1 VAGTALLNAPVEIID
16 LAQDGRGVA
25 RVDGKTVF
33 IDDALPGER
42 VEWRR
47 LKRGRNFDEGRLE
60 RVLEP
65 AADRIEPRCAHF
77 GVCGGCVL
85 QHLASERQLEFK
97 QRQLY
102 EALTRIGKV
111 TPEQT
116 LPPLRGAVWNYRRR
130 ARLAARWVPKKE
142 RTVLGFRERNTSF
155 IADVQ
160 RCEVL
165 APPVDSLVR
174 PLSLLLTALSVR
186 NRVPQIE
193 VAVADNA
200 VALVVRVLE
209 DLTAADRELLL
220 QFARDHKVQIYVQ
233 PGGYDTIAPLSDVT
247 PLEYRLPQFDVTVRF
262 QPNDFVQVNGE
273 LNAQMVA
280 RAVELLAPAPG
291 ERLLD
296 LFCGL
301 GNFSLPLARSG
312 AHVVGVEGDVGL
324 VARARD
330 NAMLNGVENIEFVCG
345 DLAQPS
351 AGDASWA
358 SQPYDKVL
366 LDPPRAGALQVLP
379 TIARCGAK
387 VVLYISCHPGSLA
400 RDAGILVHEHG
411 FALRA
416 AGVMDM
422 FPHTAHVES
431 AALFVSSKAA
441 EALSTC
447 PARGSTLAGLVTRG

>member
-1 VAGTALLNAPVEIID
+1 LNATVDIID
-16 LAQDGRGVA
+16 LAHDGRGVA

-47 LKRGRNFDEGRLE
+47 AKRGRNFDEGRLQ

-65 AADRIEPRCAHF
+65 ASDRVEPRCAHF

-85 QHLASERQLEFK
+85 QHLAPERQLEFK
-97 QRQLY
+97 QRQLL
-102 EALTRIGKV
+102 EALTRLGKV
-111 TPEQT
+111 TPEEI
-116 LPPLRGAVWNYRRR
+116 LPPLQGGVWNYRRR

-142 RTVLGFRERNTSF
+142 RTVLGFRERATSY
-155 IADVQ
+155 IADVK

-165 APPVDSLVR
+165 LPPVDSLIE

-209 DLTAADRELLL
+209 ELTAADRELLL
-220 QFARDHKVQIYVQ
+220 QFARQHSVQIYIQ
-233 PGGYDTIAPLSDVT
+233 PGGYETIAPLGEVT

-262 QPNDFVQVNGE
+262 QPSDFVQVNGE
-273 LNAQMVA
+273 LNARMVA
-280 RAVELLAPAPG
+280 RAIELLAPAPAD
-291 ERLLD
+291 RVLD

-301 GNFSLPLARSG
+301 GNFSLPIARSG
-312 AHVVGVEGDVGL
+312 AHVVGVEGDAGL
-324 VARARD
+324 VARARQ
-330 NAMLNGVENIEFVCG
+330 NAALNGIDNVEFVCG
-345 DLAQPS
+345 DLAQAS
-351 AGDASWA
+351 AGDTAWA
-358 SQPYDKVL
+358 RRAYDKVL
-366 LDPPRAGALQVLP
+366 LDPPRAGALEVLP
-379 TIARCGAK
+379 VVARCGASK
-387 VVLYISCHPGSLA
+387 VLYISCHPGSLA

-411 FALRA
+411 FTLRA

-441 EALSTC
+441 
-447 PARGSTLAGLVTRG
+447 

>member
-1 VAGTALLNAPVEIID
+1 LKARARTHSDRRIETAEIID

-25 RVDGKTVF
+25 RVEGKTVF

-42 VEWRR
+42 IEWSRA
-47 LKRGRNFDEGRLE
+47 KRGRNFDEGRLR

-65 AADRIEPRCAHF
+65 AADRVQPRCAHF

-85 QHLASERQLEFK
+85 QHLAPQRQLEFK
-97 QRQLY
+97 QRQLF

-111 TPEQT
+111 TPAEM
-116 LPPLRGAVWNYRRR
+116 LAPLQGGVWGYRRR

-142 RTVLGFRERNTSF
+142 RTVLGFRERSTSF
-155 IADVQ
+155 IADVK

-165 APPVDSLVR
+165 LPPLDALVE

-193 VAVADNA
+193 VAIADNA
-200 VALVVRVLE
+200 VALVVRILE
-209 DLTAADRELLL
+209 ELTVQDRELLL
-220 QFARDHKVQIYVQ
+220 QFARDHAVQIYLQ

-247 PLEYRLPQFDVTVRF
+247 PLEYRLPQFDVKVRF
-262 QPNDFVQVNGE
+262 QPNDFIQVNGE
-273 LNAQMVA
+273 LNEQMVA
-280 RAVELLAPAPG
+280 RAVELLAPAAG
-291 ERLLD
+291 EQVLD

-301 GNFSLPLARSG
+301 GNFSLPLARGG
-312 AHVVGVEGDVGL
+312 AHVVGVEGDAGL
-324 VARARD
+324 VARAKA
-330 NAMLNGVENIEFVCG
+330 NAVLNGIDNIEFVCG

-351 AGDASWA
+351 AVDAAWA
-358 SQPYDKVL
+358 RRAYEKVL
-366 LDPPRAGALQVLP
+366 LDPPRAGAQEVLP
-379 TIARCGAK
+379 IVAGSGARI
-387 VVLYISCHPGSLA
+387 VLYISCHPGSLA

-411 FALRA
+411 FTLRA

-431 AALFVSSKAA
+431 AALF
-441 EALSTC
+441 
-447 PARGSTLAGLVTRG
+447 TRDAP

>member
-1 VAGTALLNAPVEIID
+1 VAGTVLLNAAVEIID
-16 LAQDGRGVA
+16 LAHDGRGVA

-47 LKRGRNFDEGRLE
+47 VKRGRNFDEGRLT

-65 AADRIEPRCAHF
+65 AADRVEPRCAHF

-85 QHLASERQLEFK
+85 QHLAPARQLEFK
-97 QRQLY
+97 QRQLI

-111 TPEQT
+111 TPAET
-116 LPPLRGAVWNYRRR
+116 LPPLQGGVWNYRRR
-130 ARLAARWVPKKE
+130 ARLGARWVPKKE
-142 RTVLGFRERNTSF
+142 RTVLGFRERSTSF
-155 IADVQ
+155 VADVK

-165 APPVDSLVR
+165 LPPVDSMIA

-209 DLTAADRELLL
+209 ELTDADRELLL
-220 QFARDHKVQIYVQ
+220 EFAREHNVQMFVQ
-233 PGGYDTIAPLSDVT
+233 PGGYDTIAPLTAVV

-262 QPNDFVQVNGE
+262 EPNDFVQVNGE

-280 RAVELLAPAPG
+280 RAVELLTPAPG
-291 ERLLD
+291 ERLLA
-296 LFCGL
+296 LFCG
-301 GNFSLPLARSG
+301 GGDFSRPLARSG
-312 AHVVGVEGDVGL
+312 AHIVGVEGDAGL
-324 VARARD
+324 VARARA
-330 NAMLNGVENIEFVCG
+330 NASLNGIDNIEFVCG

-351 AGDASWA
+351 AVDAAWA
-358 SQPYDKVL
+358 RQPYDKVL
-366 LDPPRAGALQVLP
+366 LDPPRAGALEVLP
-379 TIARCGAK
+379 IVARCGAR

-411 FALRA
+411 FTLRA

-431 AALFVSSKAA
+431 AALFI
-441 EALSTC
+441 
-447 PARGSTLAGLVTRG
+447 RD

>member
-1 VAGTALLNAPVEIID
+1 LNARARTPGDRRIETAEIID
-16 LAQDGRGVA
+16 LAHDGRGVA

-42 VEWRR
+42 VEWSRT
-47 LKRGRNFDEGRLE
+47 KRGRNFDEGRLQ

-65 AADRIEPRCAHF
+65 AAERVEPRCAHF

-85 QHLASERQLEFK
+85 QHLAPQRQLEFK
-97 QRQLY
+97 QRQLF

-111 TPEQT
+111 TPAQT
-116 LPPLRGAVWNYRRR
+116 LPPLQGGVWNYRRR

-142 RTVLGFRERNTSF
+142 RTVLGFRERSTSF
-155 IADVQ
+155 VADVR

-165 APPVDSLVR
+165 MPPVDALVE
-174 PLSLLLTALSVR
+174 PLSLLLTTLSVR

-200 VALVVRVLE
+200 VALVVRILE
-209 DLTAADRELLL
+209 EPTAQDRELLL
-220 QFARDHKVQIYVQ
+220 QFAREHAVQIYVQ
-233 PGGYDTIAPLSDVT
+233 PGGYETIAPLSDVT
-247 PLEYRLPQFDVTVRF
+247 HLEYRLPQFEVTVRF
-262 QPNDFVQVNGE
+262 QPNDFIQVNGE

-280 RAVELLAPAPG
+280 RAVEMLAPAPG
-291 ERLLD
+291 QQVLD

-312 AHVVGVEGDVGL
+312 AHVVGVEGDAGL
-324 VARARD
+324 VARARA
-330 NAMLNGVENIEFVCG
+330 NAELNGIGNIEFVCG
-345 DLAQPS
+345 DLAQSS
-351 AGDASWA
+351 AVDAGWA
-358 SQPYDKVL
+358 RRAYDKVL
-366 LDPPRAGALQVLP
+366 LDPPRAGAQEVLP
-379 TIARCGAK
+379 VIARCGARD
-387 VVLYISCHPGSLA
+387 VLYISCHPGSLA

-431 AALFVSSKAA
+431 AALF
-441 EALSTC
+441 
-447 PARGSTLAGLVTRG
+447 TRGAP